1 MDKVLIIDDNKQNCE
16 IIKDLLYA
24 WGYCVYLAF
33 DGFDGFKLA
42 TRVNPDVILLD
53 VMLPGMNGFETCK
66 KLKETEKTENIPI
79 IMLTVLN
86 EIEDKIRGFNVGAD
100 IFLSKP
106 IVYQELKNR
115 IAWAIKSK
123 RVFDNMEQIDNV
135 TMSLLNI
142 IRLKD
147 TKIYL
152 HCKDV
157 KNYCEKVGKILSLND
172 DEMKQL
178 IIGAYL
184 HDIGKIFSNTS
195 LEHVEIGENIVSDL
209 NMYKW
214 LKVFIRNHH
223 EKMNGKGFP
232 DGLKS
237 SEMSQN
243 LKILITVNRFIELL
257 DELKDSEASIFK
269 LSDEC
274 EKGEFS
280 TEIIKAIRQVLED
293 ERFIER
299 INYN

>member
-42 TRVNPDVILLD
+42 TKVNPDVILLD

-66 KLKETEKTENIPI
+66 KLKENEETENIPI

>member
-66 KLKETEKTENIPI
+66 KLKETEETENIPI
-79 IMLTVLN
+79 IMLTVLS

-115 IAWAIKSK
+115 IAWAIKYK

-135 TMSLLNI
+135 TLSLLNI

-147 TKIYL
+147 TKTYL

>member
-1 MDKVLIIDDNKQNCE
+1 MGKVLIIDDNKQNCE
-16 IIKDLLYA
+16 IIKDLLYT

-33 DGFDGFKLA
+33 DGFDGFELA
-42 TRVNPDVILLD
+42 RSVKPDVILLD
-53 VMLPGMNGFETCK
+53 VMLPGMNGFEACK
-66 KLKETEKTENIPI
+66 KLKETEETQNIPI
-79 IMLTVLN
+79 IMLTVLS
-86 EIEDKIRGFNVGAD
+86 EVEDRIRGFNVGAD
-100 IFLSKP
+100 VFLSKP

-115 IAWAIKSK
+115 INWAIKSK

-147 TKIYL
+147 ENLYL
-152 HCKDV
+152 HCKNV
-157 KNYCEKVGKILSLND
+157 KNYCEKVGKILFLND

-195 LEHVEIGENIVSDL
+195 LEHVEIGENIISDL
-209 NMYKW
+209 NMYNW
-214 LKVFIRNHH
+214 LKVLIRNHH

-232 DGLKS
+232 DGLTS

-269 LSDEC
+269 LSNEC
-274 EKGEFS
+274 ENGEFN
-280 TEIIKAIRQVLED
+280 TDVVKAIRQVLED
-293 ERFIER
+293 ERFTKS

>member
-66 KLKETEKTENIPI
+66 KLKETEETENIPI
-79 IMLTVLN
+79 IMLTVLS

-115 IAWAIKSK
+115 IAWAIKYK

-135 TMSLLNI
+135 TLSLLNI

-147 TKIYL
+147 TKTYL

-274 EKGEFS
+274 EKGDFS

>member
-16 IIKDLLYA
+16 IIKDLLYE

-66 KLKETEKTENIPI
+66 KLKETEETENIPI

-86 EIEDKIRGFNVGAD
+86 EIEDKIRGYNVGAD

-135 TMSLLNI
+135 TPYLLNI

-147 TKIYL
+147 TNIYL

-172 DEMKQL
+172 YEMKQL

-223 EKMNGKGFP
+223 EKMNGNGFP

-280 TEIIKAIRQVLED
+280 IEIIKAIRQVLED